1 MESSGRYQLSA
12 SLTEVY
18 IPGASSLPG
27 LALLLSF
34 HGQALRLTVLPTQY
48 PPEAP
53 VTMKTRGVK
62 AEDIMRFELV
72 AEGVTIG
79 GVSNTVGEVMGEELV
94 GEAQHWLKFAPTF
107 EPEIREETTEDPA
120 VAPTLQSLYESSTAD
135 ASPTKRIV
143 RLLVLVTVA
152 RVPKR
157 IRSPNRKPSSK
168 LAAIPLVGGSCPY
181 LERLAIGDQTALA
194 VLETVKQAR
203 VDIAAK
209 LTESQDREVGEMGT
223 RLYLPVDSS
232 AGGAI
237 DLEIPNIL
245 SMSIDQLSV
254 KDFDKLKIAL
264 SVLAAKAKSV
274 SVLRTEV
281 DQLRTQTAS
290 NLQART
296 DLQETV
302 KETAEQLQAEAAAL
316 NALMRTAKEERAEA
330 VDAWKAQQRR
340 TEELEAENDALK
352 GKLLKQGQELSQA
365 KSVETRFSDAALTID
380 SLKRTLAES
389 EKRRQELC
397 EELEKAQRLNS
408 SHSDSFKA
416 AGMEWLRQRDQLK
429 SQIRDLEAQLSTN
442 TQELAKARAE
452 TAAIPGQIAL
462 NRELQSKIEQ
472 LEVANKGQTERNR
485 GLQAALQEFESQS
498 REFSQEATATEARLL
513 ADKKR
518 LNEALTLVEAQLEA
532 QQGVSAALTRQ
543 VSDQKRNIAT
553 LEQLCCIKED
563 LHQLYEDISQQ
574 NAQSMQTKDLLTRE
588 LDYLAERTLL
598 QSQTVMEEARLIE
611 RYAEFCDE
619 KEREAEQ
626 LKAQVVHYRDRNPV
640 YTPIKEDPVDL
651 ALAEFLNAKE
661 QTLLVNFLREDS
673 SIYLFGT
680 KRIFMKLENGKIASN
695 Y

>member
-1 MESSGRYQLSA
+1 
-12 SLTEVY
+12 
-18 IPGASSLPG
+18 
-27 LALLLSF
+27 
-34 HGQALRLTVLPTQY
+34 
-48 PPEAP
+48 
-53 VTMKTRGVK
+53 
-62 AEDIMRFELV
+62 MRFELV

-79 GVSNTVGEVMGEELV
+79 GVNSTVQEVMGAEVVGEV
-94 GEAQHWLKFAPTF
+94 QHWLKFAPTF
-107 EPEIREETTEDPA
+107 EAEVREETSEDPSI
-120 VAPTLQSLYESSTAD
+120 APTLQSLYESSTAD

-143 RLLVLVTVA
+143 RLLVLLTIA

-181 LERLAIGDQTALA
+181 LERLALGDQTALA

-203 VDIAAK
+203 VDVAAK
-209 LTESQDREVGEMGT
+209 LTELQDREVGETGPK
-223 RLYLPVDSS
+223 LYLPLEA

-237 DLEIPNIL
+237 DLEIPNVLAL
-245 SMSIDQLSV
+245 SFDQLSA

-274 SVLRTEV
+274 SVLRTEL
-281 DQLRTQTAS
+281 DQLRTQTAT

-316 NALMRTAKEERAEA
+316 NALMQTAKEERAEA
-330 VDAWKAQQRR
+330 VDALLLQKRR
-340 TEELEAENDALK
+340 SEELEAENDALK
-352 GKLLKQGQELSQA
+352 GKVLKLGQELAQA
-365 KSVETRFSDAALTID
+365 KGAEVRLSDAALTVD
-380 SLKRTLAES
+380 SLKRTLSES

-397 EELEKAQRLNS
+397 DELEKAQRLNS

-416 AGMEWLRQRDQLK
+416 AGTEWLRQRDQLK
-429 SQIRDLEAQLSTN
+429 AQIRDLEAQLSAAQ
-442 TQELAKARAE
+442 QELAKAQAQ
-452 TAAIPGQIAL
+452 TAAIHAQVAL
-462 NRELQSKIEQ
+462 SRELQSRIDL
-472 LEVANKGQTERNR
+472 LEANNQGLMERNK
-485 GLQAALQEFESQS
+485 GLQADLQAFATQAAG
-498 REFSQEATATEARLL
+498 FAQEAAATEARLL
-513 ADKKR
+513 GDKKR
-518 LNEALTLVEAQLEA
+518 LNEALTRVEAQLET
-532 QQGVSAALTRQ
+532 QQTAAAALTRQ

-563 LHQLYEDISQQ
+563 LHQLCEDISMQ
-574 NAQSMQTKDLLTRE
+574 NAQSMQAKDMLTRE

-626 LKAQVVHYRDRNPV
+626 LKTQVVHYRDRNPV
-640 YTPIKEDPVDL
+640 YTPIKEDVVDQ
-651 ALAEFLNAKE
+651 ALAEFLNARE

-680 KRIFMKLENGKIASN
+680 KRIFMKLENGKIASKR
-695 Y
+695 